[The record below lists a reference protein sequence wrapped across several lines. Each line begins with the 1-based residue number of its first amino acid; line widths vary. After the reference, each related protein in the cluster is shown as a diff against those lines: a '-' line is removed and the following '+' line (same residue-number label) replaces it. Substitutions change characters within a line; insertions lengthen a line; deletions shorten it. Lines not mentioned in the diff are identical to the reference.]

1 MPFDDEADDAPD
13 DASGF
18 QPPLPPDDRLWRHPS
33 ELGAGG
39 AGPTPPGGG
48 RPAVRSTGGGPRV
61 WLVAGASGLAGAM
74 LTMAVLAGTG
84 QFDRGRDP
92 APVEQVR
99 ISVPT
104 NPGASEVELAQAVS
118 PSVAHIAGLGPMGPT
133 TGTAIVVRSDGHLVT
148 TADAIDGAQQI
159 TVTFTDG
166 QTSAGT
172 VVGADADD
180 DLAVVKVD
188 RTDLVPVTV
197 GQEQALQLGE
207 RTTVLS
213 TAERVDG
220 TSTVAVG
227 LVSGLGQR
235 VDRPGGRSMHG
246 MIQTN
251 IRLSSAETGAPLID
265 SAGAVVGLIT
275 RRGQDTGPDTT
286 DATDTTEGR
295 TPTSEGVTVRFA
307 TAISWAK
314 DVADD
319 LIDQGHVTQVW
330 LGIRGGELSPT
341 EVEAHGLDG
350 ARVTEVSDASPAE
363 AAGLEPGDIITTIE
377 SDTITSMSDVIV
389 TLRQLDPGEEV
400 PIGYQR
406 GGAPGVALV
415 TLAPREDQP

>member
-1 MPFDDEADDAPD
+1 MG
-13 DASGF
+13 SG
-18 QPPLPPDDRLWRHPS
+18 
-33 ELGAGG
+33 GAGG
-39 AGPTPPGGG
+39 GGPTPPGGA
-48 RPAVRSTGGGPRV
+48 PTAVRAHGGGPRI
-61 WLVAGASGLAGAM
+61 WLVAGASGLAGVVAT
-74 LTMAVLAGTG
+74 LAILAGTG
-84 QFDRGRDP
+84 SFDHEKDP

-104 NPGASEVELAQAVS
+104 DPGASEVELAQAVS
-118 PSVAHIAGLGPMGPT
+118 PSVAHIAAEGPMGPT
-133 TGTAIVVRSDGHLVT
+133 VGTAIVVRSDGHLVT
-148 TADAIDGAQQI
+148 SADAVDGAQQI

-166 QTSAGT
+166 QASAGT

-197 GQEQALQLGE
+197 GQELALQLGE

-213 TAERVDG
+213 TADQVDG
-220 TSTVAVG
+220 KATVAVG

-235 VDRPGGRSMHG
+235 IDRSGGKSMHG
-246 MIQTN
+246 MIQAN
-251 IRLSSAETGAPLID
+251 IRLSTIETGAPLID

-275 RRGQDTGPDTT
+275 RRGQDTTTSTTTT
-286 DATDTTEGR
+286 DGR
-295 TPTSEGVTVRFA
+295 APNSEGVTVRFA

-314 DVADD
+314 NVADD

-330 LGIRGGELSPT
+330 LGIRGGELSAA
-341 EVEAHGLDG
+341 EVEAHGMDG

-363 AAGLEPGDIITTIE
+363 TAGLEPGDIITTI
-377 SDTITSMSDVIV
+377 DNGPITSMSDVIV
-389 TLRQLDPGEEV
+389 RLRELDPGEEV

-406 GGAPGVALV
+406 SGAPDVALV